1 MKTETPGFYPAARG
15 VWEPNWGVIEKYIS
29 FVYKLKQPKALCCCS
44 RNGLGKQ
51 VILLGLTQEPHLK
64 NYRFS
69 VTWYGDHHTRRGK
82 LTGWPDS
89 LDLSEDDLLNP
100 RVGYPIQ
107 YGRHRGQGVPS
118 RFLAPTSAIQTQ
130 CWGGGWLL
138 GIFGCRMAMCVMW
151 PSLEKCLKHRLTFGL
166 FSSLLWSS
174 VWVEEVR
181 HLLQMRKAAAGKVK
195 GTHSANCWHSR
206 AESPP
211 LASFFISFPCNNSL
225 PFGVPCSRV

>member
-15 VWEPNWGVIEKYIS
+15 AWEPNWGVIEKYIS

-82 LTGWPDS
+82 LTGS
-89 LDLSEDDLLNP
+89 LDLSEDDLLNL
-100 RVGYPIQ
+100 RVGYAIQ

-118 RFLAPTSAIQTQ
+118 GFLAPTSAIQTQ
-130 CWGGGWLL
+130 CWGGVTPRYIWLQS
-138 GIFGCRMAMCVMW
+138 GHVCDVAITRKVSQTQAN
-151 PSLEKCLKHRLTFGL
+151 
-166 FSSLLWSS
+166 LWT
-174 VWVEEVR
+174 
-181 HLLQMRKAAAGKVK
+181 LLQ
-195 GTHSANCWHSR
+195 
-206 AESPP
+206 PP
-211 LASFFISFPCNNSL
+211 LILCVSWESETPFTNEKGCCRESERHSL
-225 PFGVPCSRV
+225 S

>member
-1 MKTETPGFYPAARG
+1 MVLFCRWSVPQGFILPRIQDSQAGKTRDNTLACACSKVKKKRQKMKTETPGFYPAARG
-15 VWEPNWGVIEKYIS
+15 AWEPNWGVIEQYIS

-89 LDLSEDDLLNP
+89 LDLSEDDLLNLP
-100 RVGYPIQ
+100 VGYAIQ

-118 RFLAPTSAIQTQ
+118 GFLAPPSAVQTQ
-130 CWGGGWLL
+130 CWGVTPRYIWLQNDHVCDVA
-138 GIFGCRMAMCVMW
+138 I
-151 PSLEKCLKHRLTFGL
+151 T
-166 FSSLLWSS
+166 
-174 VWVEEVR
+174 
-181 HLLQMRKAAAGKVK
+181 RKVSQ
-195 GTHSANCWHSR
+195 T
-206 AESPP
+206 
-211 LASFFISFPCNNSL
+211 
-225 PFGVPCSRV
+225 